1 MVAPTPG
8 PWLYFVTVDLCTG
21 ETAFAES
28 FEKHQANVEVLNAWQ
43 RENTAQDGSLVCG

>member
-1 MVAPTPG
+1 VAAPTPG

-28 FEKHQANVEVLNAWQ
+28 YDEHLGNVAVLDAWQ
-43 RENTAQDGSLVCG
+43 RENQNEDGTLACG